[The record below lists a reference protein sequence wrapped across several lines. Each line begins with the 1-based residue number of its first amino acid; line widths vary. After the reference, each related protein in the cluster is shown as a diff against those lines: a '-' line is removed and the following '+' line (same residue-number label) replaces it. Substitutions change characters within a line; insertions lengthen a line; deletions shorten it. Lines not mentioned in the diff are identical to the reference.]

1 MKNNLQLF
9 YKTGEER
16 VAPNWHQEL
25 EIIYIVEGKLTAG
38 IEQEV
43 LQLLE
48 EEMYIINSGISHYYL
63 ASPDT
68 EYIIVKVDPR
78 LFNEFLSIEE
88 AVFLQQAIEQVE
100 SHSKNWSQQRQQ
112 EMGQLILALYEGEE
126 LDQPLKKLD
135 QLTSLTQL
143 FSTLAKLPQSTRQM
157 QKVSV
162 QTLNNQE
169 ILERLDRVYH
179 FIDENYLE
187 NIRIEDVAAILNVS
201 PTYFSRFFKKNV
213 GIPFHRFLNE
223 YRINKAKYILSKET
237 IPMTEVAER
246 SGFSSEKTFH
256 RVFKEIEGIPPLRY
270 QKIILGKK

>member
-1 MKNNLQLF
+1 MKSNLQLF
-9 YKTGEER
+9 YQIGEER
-16 VAPNWHQEL
+16 IAPNWHQEL
-25 EIIYIVEGKLTAG
+25 EIIYVVEGKLTVG

-43 LQLLE
+43 IQLLE
-48 EEMYIINSGISHYYL
+48 EEIYLIHSGISHYYL
-63 ASPDT
+63 ASPAT

-88 AVFLQQAIEQVE
+88 AVFLQQAIEKVE
-100 SHSKNWSQQRQQ
+100 SHSKNWPQQRQQ
-112 EMGQLILALYEGEE
+112 QMGQLILSLYEGEE
-126 LDQPLKKLD
+126 LDQPLKKLE
-135 QLTSLTQL
+135 QLTDLTQL
-143 FSTLAKLPQSTRQM
+143 FVVMANLPQSTQKM
-157 QKVSV
+157 QKVSA

-169 ILERLDRVYH
+169 ILARLDRVYQ

-187 NIRIEDVAAILNVS
+187 NVRIEEVAAILNVS

-256 RVFKEIEGIPPLRY
+256 RVFKEVEGIPPLRY

>member
-1 MKNNLQLF
+1 MKSNLQLF
-9 YKTGEER
+9 YQTGEER
-16 VAPNWHQEL
+16 IAPNWHQEL
-25 EIIYIVEGKLTAG
+25 EMIYVVEGQLTVG

-43 LQLLE
+43 IQLLE
-48 EEMYIINSGISHYYL
+48 EEMYIIHSGISHYYL
-63 ASPDT
+63 ASPAT
-68 EYIIVKVDPR
+68 EYIIVKVDTR

-88 AVFLQQAIEQVE
+88 AVFLQHSIENSE
-100 SHSKNWSQQRQQ
+100 SHSKNWPKHQQWQL
-112 EMGQLILALYEGEE
+112 GQLILSLYEGEE

-135 QLTSLTQL
+135 QLTNLTQL
-143 FSTLAKLPQSTRQM
+143 FASLAKLPQSSQQM

-169 ILERLDRVYH
+169 ILERLDCVYQ
-179 FIDENYLE
+179 FIDANYLE
-187 NIRIEDVAAILNVS
+187 NIRIEEVAAILNVS

-237 IPMTEVAER
+237 IPMTQVAER

-256 RVFKEIEGIPPLRY
+256 RVFKEVEGIPPLRY